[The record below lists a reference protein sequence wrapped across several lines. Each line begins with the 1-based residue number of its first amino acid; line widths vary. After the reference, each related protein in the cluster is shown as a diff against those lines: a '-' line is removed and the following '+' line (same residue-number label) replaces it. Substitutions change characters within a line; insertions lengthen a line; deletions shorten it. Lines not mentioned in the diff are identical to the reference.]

1 MPEERF
7 ATFLPKMLPNPA
19 IVAPPNI
26 RDPPPDTSSFAPDQV
41 GPPPPD
47 QLII

>member
-19 IVAPPNI
+19 IVAPNI
-26 RDPPPDTSSFAPDQV
+26 RDPPLDTSSFAPDQV